1 MVNIIAQRLVELRDA
16 MQKKNIDWYFC
27 TSDDYHTSEYVA
39 DYFKIRE
46 HYTGF
51 TGENAFLLLNKENA
65 YMWADGRFF
74 IQAEDELKGTG
85 VTLMKMGEPG
95 VPTVSEKI
103 RESVKEG
110 ETLSFDGRMVSTA
123 LGKKIKDILT
133 DNKANMVYEDD
144 FAGELWKD
152 RPSLPTSRLM
162 VLSDDVTGESIDSK
176 LKRIREKMEENKAS
190 YNFVACL
197 DDIAW
202 ITNIRGNDIECNPVF
217 LSYMLITKREAFLFM
232 QKEEVSSEI
241 KEYLTDKNVK
251 IVDYDRVLSFLSEY
265 DFEGSVLLDTSGV
278 NYSCYKIISEKT
290 KIVDKMNPS
299 KLMKAIKNS
308 TEIKRLREAYIEDSV
323 CVSKFAYWLKK
334 NVGKIEITEVSAAE
348 YIDNLRSKVS
358 DYIELSF
365 PTISGYGPN
374 AAMMHYSA
382 TPENHAVVKPEG
394 MLLVDSGGQY
404 LRGTT
409 DVTRTF
415 ACGPV
420 TDEMKLHYSKTAA
433 GMLALA
439 DAKFLYGCTGRNVD
453 ILSRLP
459 LWQLGIDYKC
469 GTGHGV
475 GYILNVH
482 EGPHGIRWKYVEGA
496 KEAVLEEGMI
506 MSDEPGVY
514 IEGSHG
520 IRIENVIICLKDVN
534 NSDGQ
539 FMKFEHLTFTPLDK
553 DLIDTKY
560 LTKEDIDR
568 INAYH
573 KAVFEKT
580 ASYFEGEELD
590 WLKEATAPIK

>member
-1 MVNIIAQRLVELRDA
+1 MGNIIAQRLVELRDA

-51 TGENAFLLLNKENA
+51 TGENAFLLLNSENA

-103 RESVKEG
+103 AESVKEG

-133 DNKANMVYEDD
+133 DNKAKMVYEDD

-152 RPSLPTSRLM
+152 RPALPVSRLM
-162 VLSDDVTGESIDSK
+162 ILSDDITGESIDSK

-217 LSYMLITKREAFLFM
+217 LSYMLITKNEAFLFI
-232 QKEEVSSEI
+232 QKEEVSEEVA
-241 KEYLTDKNVK
+241 EYLKDKNVK
-251 IVDYDRVLSFLSEY
+251 IVDYEKVLSFLSEY
-265 DFEGSVLLDTSGV
+265 DFDGSVLLDTSGV
-278 NYSCYKIISEKT
+278 NYSCYKIISEKA

-573 KAVFEKT
+573 KAVYEKT
-580 ASYFEGEELD
+580 YSYFEGEELN

>member
-1 MVNIIAQRLVELRDA
+1 MGNIIAQRLVELRDA

-51 TGENAFLLLNKENA
+51 TGENAFLLLNSENA

-103 RESVKEG
+103 AESVKEG

-133 DNKANMVYEDD
+133 DNKAKMVYEDD

-152 RPSLPTSRLM
+152 RPALPVSRLM
-162 VLSDDVTGESIDSK
+162 ILSDDITGESIDSK
-176 LKRIREKMEENKAS
+176 LKRIREKMEANKAS

-217 LSYMLITKREAFLFM
+217 LSYMLITKNEAFLFI
-232 QKEEVSSEI
+232 QKEEVSEEVA
-241 KEYLTDKNVK
+241 EYLKDKNVK
-251 IVDYDRVLSFLSEY
+251 IVDYEKVLSFLSEY
-265 DFEGSVLLDTSGV
+265 DFDGSVLLDTSGV

-573 KAVFEKT
+573 KAVYEKT
-580 ASYFEGEELD
+580 SSYFEGEELN

>member
-1 MVNIIAQRLVELRDA
+1 MGNIIAQRLVELRDA
-16 MQKKNIDWYFC
+16 MQNKNIDWYFC

-51 TGENAFLLLNKENA
+51 TGENAFLLLNSENA

-123 LGKKIKDILT
+123 LGKKIKDILS
-133 DNKANMVYEDD
+133 DNKAKMVYEDD

-176 LKRIREKMEENKAS
+176 LKRIREKMEESRAS

-278 NYSCYKIISEKT
+278 NYSCYKILSEKT
-290 KIVDKMNPS
+290 KIADKMNPS

-334 NVGKIEITEVSAAE
+334 NVGRIEITEISAAE

-580 ASYFEGEELD
+580 ASYFEGEELE

>member
-1 MVNIIAQRLVELRDA
+1 MGNIIAQRLVELRDA

-51 TGENAFLLLNKENA
+51 TGENAFLLLNSENA
-65 YMWADGRFF
+65 FMWADGRFF
-74 IQAEDELKGTG
+74 IQAEEELKGTG

-95 VPTVSEKI
+95 VPTASEKI
-103 RESVKEG
+103 KESVKEG
-110 ETLSFDGRMVSTA
+110 ETLSFDGRMVSTT
-123 LGKKIKDILT
+123 LGKRIKEILT
-133 DNKANMVYEDD
+133 NNKANLVYEDD

-152 RPSLPTSRLM
+152 RPALPSSKLFI
-162 VLSDDVTGESIDSK
+162 LSDDVSGENTDSK
-176 LKRIREKMEENKAS
+176 LLRIREKMVEKKAD

-202 ITNIRGNDIECNPVF
+202 ITNMRGNDIECNPVF
-217 LSYMLITKREAFLFM
+217 LSYMLITKNEAFLFM
-232 QKEEVSSEI
+232 QKEEVSEEVA
-241 KEYLTDKNVK
+241 EYLKDKNIKV
-251 IVDYDRVLSFLSEY
+251 VDYDRVLSFLSEY
-265 DFEGSVLLDTSGV
+265 DFSGSILLDASGV
-278 NYSCYKIISEKT
+278 NYSCYKILSEKS
-290 KIVDKMNPS
+290 KIVDEMNPS
-299 KLMKAIKNS
+299 KLMKAIKNK
-308 TEIKRLREAYIEDSV
+308 TEINRLRDAYIKDSV

-348 YIDNLRSKVS
+348 YIDNLRSKVPGF
-358 DYIELSF
+358 IELSF

-404 LRGTT
+404 MTGTT

-420 TDEMKLHYSKTAA
+420 TDDMKLHYSKTAS

-482 EGPHGIRWKYVEGA
+482 EGPHNIRWKYLDNA

-514 IEGSHG
+514 KEGSHG
-520 IRIENVIICLKDVN
+520 IRIENVILCLKDVN

-560 LTKEDIDR
+560 LTNEDIDR

-573 KAVFEKT
+573 KAVFDKT
-580 ASYFEGEELD
+580 SSYFEGEELE